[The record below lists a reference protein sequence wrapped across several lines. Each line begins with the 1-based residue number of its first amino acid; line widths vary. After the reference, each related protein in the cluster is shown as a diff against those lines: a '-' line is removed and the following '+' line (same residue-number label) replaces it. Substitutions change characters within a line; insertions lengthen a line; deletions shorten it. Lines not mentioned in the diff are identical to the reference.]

1 MTAGAPVAATL
12 VAVQSAPARSDVG
25 TTVVGAVGAALLL
38 VLGLRLAYLAART
51 RTSVTP
57 AQAALWEYY
66 GYAGV
71 LAVLYGGLV
80 LAERRLGHDYV
91 FLDGLLLAFALCFAL
106 ALREAYYN
114 ATLSNAEVDRFGQ
127 YRLRR
132 SLEFGF
138 VALVVV
144 GAVGPLVRPTAPFD
158 AVLAVAGAAVVC
170 YGAYFQARRTLA
182 TPTRGTLVDALTRQ
196 SLPVLG
202 FGGAAVATPALAVV
216 GRASPAV
223 VDALAA
229 SLVLAAAAS
238 MLAVTLKLD
247 QHSSTHR

>member
-1 MTAGAPVAATL
+1 MTLGGAAWL
-12 VAVQSAPARSDVG
+12 RSGPLQPTTQQPDVG
-25 TTVVGAVGAALLL
+25 TAVVSVVGAALLL
-38 VLGLRLAYLAART
+38 VLGLRLAHLAART

-66 GYAGV
+66 GFAGV
-71 LAVLYGGLV
+71 LAVLYGGLA
-80 LAERRLGHDYV
+80 LAERRFGHDYV

-144 GAVGPLVRPTAPFD
+144 GAIGPLVRPAAPFD
-158 AVLAVAGAAVVC
+158 ALLAVAGVAVVS
-170 YGAYFQARRTLA
+170 YGGYFQARRVLA
-182 TPTRGTLVDALTRQ
+182 TSTRGTLVDALTRQ
-196 SLPVLG
+196 TVPVLV
-202 FGGAAVATPALAVV
+202 FGGGAVATPALTVV
-216 GRASPAV
+216 RGTPSGV
-223 VDALAA
+223 VEALAA

-238 MLAVTLKLD
+238 LLAITLKLG
-247 QHSSTHR
+247 QHRSTHR